1 MWIHMF
7 AVIFCANLSCVKLW
21 LEPTV
26 WSRGYKGN
34 CQRRILSETKTIVIY
49 TSKHSIIINRPVT
62 IMVDKDE
69 GTSIVKNNPAEQQNK
84 IFQQSHTSPTSYQ
97 PATNATTNTGTSGN
111 QYAANTSHLVG
122 SHNHPKLI
130 PIQSVLNTT
139 DSHHQNLTASTHQT
153 KGHENTTAAASF
165 PQFIASSGISNAQV
179 ATELPQEDEERLEKL
194 FKRLD
199 RDGNGRIDIHDLS
212 EALREFGLSSVY
224 AEKFLEQSDINQ
236 TGDVGL
242 AEFVFYVREHEK
254 NLRLQFSHLDKNK
267 DGKVDLEELID
278 AFKDLGIEVDPEEAT
293 NLLSR
298 MDQDGSLNISFN
310 EWRDFLLLAPSTDI
324 HDLIKFWRHSTY
336 LDIGEDLNVPDDFTQ
351 SEMQTG
357 MWWRHLA
364 AGGIAGAVSRTCT
377 APLDRMKV
385 FLQVQTHKTRISA
398 SLRYM
403 LKEGGIRSMWRGNG
417 INVLK
422 IAPESAIKFAAYEKI
437 KRLIRGD
444 EKRQMTIG
452 ERFMAGAAAG
462 GISQTAIYPMEVLK
476 TRLALR
482 KTGQYKGILDAAK
495 KIYLVEGLRSF
506 YRGYIPNMLGII
518 PYAGIDLAVY
528 ETLKKNYLS
537 SHNTEQPSFLVL
549 LACGSASSTL
559 GQVCSYPLAL
569 VRTRLQAQVVTKNN
583 QPSVGIPLKQAGAIN
598 DDNMFGVF
606 RKIIHNEGILGLYR
620 GITPNFIKVL
630 PAVSISYVVYEYSSR
645 ALGVNM
651 T

>member
-1 MWIHMF
+1 MLRSNHNW
-7 AVIFCANLSCVKLW
+7 
-21 LEPTV
+21 PTD
-26 WSRGYKGN
+26 Y
-34 CQRRILSETKTIVIY
+34 
-49 TSKHSIIINRPVT
+49 
-62 IMVDKDE
+62 
-69 GTSIVKNNPAEQQNK
+69 QN
-84 IFQQSHTSPTSYQ
+84 FQQMAVQ
-97 PATNATTNTGTSGN
+97 
-111 QYAANTSHLVG
+111 
-122 SHNHPKLI
+122 
-130 PIQSVLNTT
+130 
-139 DSHHQNLTASTHQT
+139 
-153 KGHENTTAAASF
+153 
-165 PQFIASSGISNAQV
+165 
-179 ATELPQEDEERLEKL
+179 
-194 FKRLD
+194 
-199 RDGNGRIDIHDLS
+199 
-212 EALREFGLSSVY
+212 
-224 AEKFLEQSDINQ
+224 
-236 TGDVGL
+236 GDVL
-242 AEFVFYVREHEK
+242 EDFV
-254 NLRLQFSHLDKNK
+254 
-267 DGKVDLEELID
+267 
-278 AFKDLGIEVDPEEAT
+278 GI
-293 NLLSR
+293 
-298 MDQDGSLNISFN
+298 F
-310 EWRDFLLLAPSTDI
+310 RDVMT
-324 HDLIKFWRHSTY
+324 RY

-377 APLDRMKV
+377 APLDRIKV
-385 FLQVQTHKTRISA
+385 YLQVQTHKAGISD

-403 LKEGGIRSMWRGNG
+403 LNEGGLRSMWRGNG

-462 GISQTAIYPMEVLK
+462 GISQTVIYPMEVLK

-495 KIYLVEGLRSF
+495 KIYLMEGVRSF

-528 ETLKKNYLS
+528 ETLKKKYLS

-569 VRTRLQAQVVTKNN
+569 VRTRLQAQVITKSK
-583 QPSVGIPLKQAGAIN
+583 QPSVGIPLRQAGAIN

-606 RKIIHNEGILGLYR
+606 RKILHNEGICGLYR

>member
-1 MWIHMF
+1 
-7 AVIFCANLSCVKLW
+7 
-21 LEPTV
+21 
-26 WSRGYKGN
+26 
-34 CQRRILSETKTIVIY
+34 
-49 TSKHSIIINRPVT
+49 
-62 IMVDKDE
+62 MVDKDE
-69 GTSIVKNNPAEQQNK
+69 DKNIVTNNIAQKQEQNK
-84 IFQQSHTSPTSYQ
+84 IAQKTHNLSSTAPTTTTSPSLQHTSNAAASSGASCNQ
-97 PATNATTNTGTSGN
+97 IATN
-111 QYAANTSHLVG
+111 
-122 SHNHPKLI
+122 
-130 PIQSVLNTT
+130 
-139 DSHHQNLTASTHQT
+139 STHL
-153 KGHENTTAAASF
+153 NTAAATHQAKGHDNTSTF
-165 PQFIASSGISNAQV
+165 PQFITGSASGAHTQL
-179 ATELPQEDEERLEKL
+179 ATELPHEDEERLEKL
-194 FKRLD
+194 FNTLD

-236 TGDVGL
+236 SGDVGL

-377 APLDRMKV
+377 APLDRIKV
-385 FLQVQTHKTRISA
+385 YLQVQTHKAGISD

-403 LKEGGIRSMWRGNG
+403 LNEGGLRSMWRGNG

-462 GISQTAIYPMEVLK
+462 GISQTVIYPMEVLK

-495 KIYLVEGLRSF
+495 KIYLMEGVRSF

-528 ETLKKNYLS
+528 ETLKKKYLS

-569 VRTRLQAQVVTKNN
+569 VRTRLQAQVITKSK
-583 QPSVGIPLKQAGAIN
+583 QPSVGIPLRQAGAIN

-606 RKIIHNEGILGLYR
+606 RKILHNEGICGLYR

>member
-1 MWIHMF
+1 MVNKVELSKKSAKTTTTTTENTEWNSLSGEADF
-7 AVIFCANLSCVKLW
+7 ATDSSSSNKV
-21 LEPTV
+21 
-26 WSRGYKGN
+26 
-34 CQRRILSETKTIVIY
+34 TIV
-49 TSKHSIIINRPVT
+49 K
-62 IMVDKDE
+62 
-69 GTSIVKNNPAEQQNK
+69 
-84 IFQQSHTSPTSYQ
+84 
-97 PATNATTNTGTSGN
+97 TNTTTDN
-111 QYAANTSHLVG
+111 ANTSQNVPLSATPSQH
-122 SHNHPKLI
+122 KLI
-130 PIQSVLNTT
+130 PITSVLNTEPENSSNQNQQLT
-139 DSHHQNLTASTHQT
+139 LKSSTIAQLAPNVSSFQKFLNNNSSSSSHTQLPS
-153 KGHENTTAAASF
+153 
-165 PQFIASSGISNAQV
+165 
-179 ATELPQEDEERLEKL
+179 ELPHEDEERLEKL
-194 FKRLD
+194 FKSLD
-199 RDGNGRIDIHDLS
+199 RDGDGRIDIHDLS

-224 AEKFLEQSDINQ
+224 AEKFLEHSDKTQS
-236 TGDVGL
+236 GDVGL
-242 AEFVFYVREHEK
+242 AEFVHYVREHEK

-267 DGKVDLEELID
+267 DGKVDLEELIS
-278 AFKDLGIEVDPEEAT
+278 AFKDLGIEVDQSEAKK
-293 NLLSR
+293 LLSR

-310 EWRDFLLLAPSTDI
+310 EWRDFLLLAPSTNI
-324 HDLIKFWRHSTY
+324 HDLIVFWRHSTY

-351 SEMQTG
+351 SEMQSG

-377 APLDRMKV
+377 APLDRIKV
-385 FLQVQTHKTRISA
+385 FLQVQTHKIGISD
-398 SLRYM
+398 SFRYM
-403 LKEGGIRSMWRGNG
+403 IHEGGLRSMWRGNG

-452 ERFMAGAAAG
+452 ERFLAGAAAG
-462 GISQTAIYPMEVLK
+462 GISQTIIYPMEVLK

-482 KTGQYKGILDAAK
+482 KTGQYTGIFDAAK
-495 KIYLVEGLRSF
+495 KIYVHEGVRSF

-528 ETLKKNYLS
+528 ETLKKKYLS

-569 VRTRLQAQVVTKNN
+569 VRTRLQAQVVSRNL
-583 QPSVGIPLKQAGAIN
+583 QPVIGIPLRQAGMVS

-606 RKIIHNEGILGLYR
+606 RKILRTEGICGLYR